1 MKLETNKKYLTIALY
16 AFGVIAAS
24 TILIFILLDHEKM
37 LGALNKLFSVFSP
50 VITGFFIAFIL
61 NPVLNFFEKIVF
73 KKVLTLDKH
82 KKAKRAV
89 SMVCTYLVFIGAL
102 TLFGMIIVPALI
114 ESLTDLINNLQGYY
128 TKGVALINDVLSRVN
143 ISKETLESFTS
154 VGNDIVIEVTEGITK
169 LLPKLGAL
177 ANSAFSF
184 LKTAC
189 IGFAFSIYM
198 LASKEIFRS
207 QFSRV
212 LYTFTSKKTHDR
224 VRRVAQLSYYSFS
237 NYISGYLVDSIIV
250 GIVCYI
256 VMIIFGWPYPALI
269 SIIIGVFNMVPI
281 FGPVIGAIPSTLLI
295 FLINPWQ
302 ALFFVIFIVI
312 LQQIDGNFICPRVL
326 GERIGIKPFWVMLA
340 IVVGGSLFGIPG
352 MVLSVPAFAVMYSV
366 ARTYLDRKYREKLS
380 KKETK

>member
-1 MKLETNKKYLTIALY
+1 MKLETNKKYLTIAIY
-16 AFGVIAAS
+16 AFAVIAAS
-24 TILIFILLDHEKM
+24 VLFIFILLDSEKM
-37 LGALNKLFSVFSP
+37 LGTVNKLLSVFSP

-61 NPVLNFFEKIVF
+61 NPLLNFFEKTLF
-73 KKVLTLDKH
+73 KKILTLDKH
-82 KKAKRAV
+82 KALKRV
-89 SMVCTYLVFIGAL
+89 LSMVCTYLVFFGVL
-102 TLFGMIIVPALI
+102 TLFGMLIIPSLI

-128 TKGVALINDVLSRVN
+128 TKAVALINEILVKIN
-143 ISKETLESFTS
+143 ISESTLESFES
-154 VGNDIVIEVTEGITK
+154 LGNDVVSEVTKAIKE
-169 LLPKLGAL
+169 LLPKLGAV

-184 LKTAC
+184 LKTAF

-198 LASKEIFRS
+198 LASKEIFRA

-212 LYTFTSKKTHDR
+212 LYTFTSKKTHNR
-224 VRRVAQLSYYSFS
+224 VRRIAQLSYYSFS
-237 NYISGYLVDSIIV
+237 NYLSGYLVDSIIV

-269 SIIIGVFNMVPI
+269 STIVGVFNMIPI

-340 IVVGGSLFGIPG
+340 IVVGGSLFGIGG
-352 MVLSVPAFAVMYSV
+352 MVLSVPAFAVMYSL
-366 ARTYLDRKYREKLS
+366 ARTYLSRKYHEKLN
-380 KKETK
+380 KGK

>member
-16 AFGVIAAS
+16 AFGVIAAA
-24 TILIFILLDHEKM
+24 TLLIFMLLDSEKM
-37 LGALNKLFSVFSP
+37 IGAINKLIAVFSP

-61 NPVLNFFEKIVF
+61 NPLLNFFERTVF

-82 KKAKRAV
+82 KKLKRAL
-89 SMVCTYLVFIGAL
+89 SMVCTYVVFIGAL
-102 TLFGMIIVPALI
+102 TLFGMLIVPSII
-114 ESLTDLINNLQGYY
+114 ESLTDLINNLQSYY
-128 TKGVALINDVLSRVN
+128 TKGIALINELLIKIN
-143 ISKETLESFTS
+143 ISKDTLQSFESI
-154 VGNDIVIEVTEGITK
+154 GNDVVAAVTTGIK
-169 LLPKLGAL
+169 ELLPKLGAF

-184 LKTAC
+184 VKTAF

-198 LASKEIFRS
+198 LASKEVFRA

-237 NYISGYLVDSIIV
+237 NYLSGYLVDSIIV

-256 VMIIFGWPYPALI
+256 VMLIFGWPYPALI
-269 SIIIGVFNMVPI
+269 SVIIGVFNMIPI

-312 LQQIDGNFICPRVL
+312 LQQIDGNFICPRIV
-326 GERIGIKPFWVMLA
+326 GERIGIRPFWVMLA
-340 IVVGGSLFGIPG
+340 IVVGGSLFGIMG
-352 MVLSVPAFAVMYSV
+352 MVLSVPAFAVAYSL
-366 ARTYLDRKYREKLS
+366 ARAYLSRKYHEKLS
-380 KKETK
+380 KGK

>member
-24 TILIFILLDHEKM
+24 VLLIFVLLDSEKM
-37 LGALNKLFSVFSP
+37 LGAINRLLSVFSP

-61 NPVLNFFEKIVF
+61 NPLLNFFEKTVF
-73 KKVLTLDKH
+73 KKVLTLDKQ
-82 KKAKRAV
+82 KNAKRAI
-89 SMVCTYLVFIGAL
+89 SMICTYLVFFGVL
-102 TLFGMIIVPALI
+102 TLFGMLIIPSLI

-128 TKGVALINDVLSRVN
+128 AKGVALINEILVKINV
-143 ISKETLESFTS
+143 SKDTLQSFESL
-154 VGNDIVIEVTEGITK
+154 GNDVVAEVTKTIKE

-177 ANSAFSF
+177 ATSAFDF
-184 LKTAC
+184 VKTAF

-198 LASKEIFRS
+198 LASKEVFKG

-237 NYISGYLVDSIIV
+237 NYLSGYLVDSIIV
-250 GIVCYI
+250 GIVCYV
-256 VMIIFGWPYPALI
+256 VMLIFGWPYPALI
-269 SIIIGVFNMVPI
+269 STIIGVFNMIPI

-340 IVVGGSLFGIPG
+340 IVVGGSLFGIWG
-352 MVLSVPAFAVMYSV
+352 MVLSVPAFAVMYSM
-366 ARTYLDRKYREKLS
+366 ARSFLSRKYNEKLS
-380 KKETK
+380 KGK

>member
-184 LKTAC
+184 LKTAF

-198 LASKEIFRS
+198 LASKEVFRS

-326 GERIGIKPFWVMLA
+326 GEKIGIKPFWVMLA

-352 MVLSVPAFAVMYSV
+352 MVLSVPAFAVM
-366 ARTYLDRKYREKLS
+366 
-380 KKETK
+380 

>member
-1 MKLETNKKYLTIALY
+1 MKLETNKKYLTIAIY
-16 AFGVIAAS
+16 AFAVIAAS
-24 TILIFILLDHEKM
+24 VMLIFVLLDSEKM
-37 LGALNKLFSVFSP
+37 LGAINKLFSVFSP

-61 NPVLNFFEKIVF
+61 NPLLNFFEKTIF

-82 KKAKRAV
+82 KKAKRAL
-89 SMVCTYLVFIGAL
+89 SMVCTYLVFFGIL
-102 TLFGMIIVPALI
+102 TLFGMLIVPSLI

-128 TKGVALINDVLSRVN
+128 TKGVALINELLVKINVSKDTLS
-143 ISKETLESFTS
+143 SFESI
-154 VGNDIVIEVTEGITK
+154 GNDVVAEVTAAIK
-169 LLPKLGAL
+169 ALLPKLGAL
-177 ANSAFSF
+177 ATSAFGF
-184 LKTAC
+184 VKTAF

-198 LASKEIFRS
+198 LASKEIFKA

-212 LYTFTSKKTHDR
+212 LYTFTSKKTHNR

-237 NYISGYLVDSIIV
+237 NYLSGYLVDSIIV
-250 GIVCYI
+250 GIVCCI
-256 VMIIFGWPYPALI
+256 VMLIFGWPYPALI
-269 SIIIGVFNMVPI
+269 STIIGVFNMIPI

-340 IVVGGSLFGIPG
+340 IVVGGSLFGIGG
-352 MVLSVPAFAVMYSV
+352 MVLSVPAFAVMYSL
-366 ARTYLDRKYREKLS
+366 ARTYLDRKYREKLN
-380 KKETK
+380 KKEAK